1 MQGEAGDSI
10 PKRRQPDEGPA
21 VRRSMAAERT
31 LETRGEAAWAAALDL
46 PAVWKRP
53 WSRDGAGRAQSG
65 DRAGSD

>member
-1 MQGEAGDSI
+1 M
-10 PKRRQPDEGPA
+10 
-21 VRRSMAAERT
+21 RT
-31 LETRGEAAWAAALDL
+31 LETRGEAAWTAALDL